1 MKLYRVSFAAD
12 AGEVGTWAGTQA
24 DASKARTD
32 FMQKYGLKRK
42 EIHIEDV
49 EVPTRKEDLL
59 AWLNERKV

>member
-1 MKLYRVSFAAD
+1 MKLYRVSFTAD
-12 AGEVGTWAGTQA
+12 ADEIGTWVGTQS

-32 FMQKYGLKRK
+32 FMEKYGLKRK

-49 EVPTRKEDLL
+49 EVPTKKEELL

>member
-1 MKLYRVSFAAD
+1 MKLYCVSCDKARTW
-12 AGEVGTWAGTQA
+12 VGTQS

-32 FMQKYGLKRK
+32 FMEKYGLKRK

-49 EVPTRKEDLL
+49 EVPTKKEELL